1 MSKQHVSLFKFWCK
15 TFADTHRPIASFITD
30 HQCGSLL
37 TSCCLLWITVLIS
50 KFRNFIHLTCN
61 IWILSVELMDVFRFS
76 SGWRLQYQVIKNQV
90 TRGRGVTAL
99 HSYNSRC
106 LDGGLW
112 LRKCFAP
119 LLCYH
124 SLLAPA
130 KTAPAYIFNTFN
142 TDGKIETLKYTG
154 FQMEM
159 NIITDQ
165 LCSIYNCCWMEPIF
179 GPYFLD
185 LCPCCQR
192 LSVNI
197 RNYEIY

>member
-1 MSKQHVSLFKFWCK
+1 MDLCWQV
-15 TFADTHRPIASFITD
+15 
-30 HQCGSLL
+30 
-37 TSCCLLWITVLIS
+37 SCCLLWITVLIS

-76 SGWRLQYQVIKNQV
+76 SGDCSIKW
-90 TRGRGVTAL
+90 
-99 HSYNSRC
+99 SRTKSLGAAESQIC
-106 LDGGLW
+106 ILTTTDVWMAACG
-112 LRKCFAP
+112 CENV
-119 LLCYH
+119 LLCYR

-159 NIITDQ
+159 HIITDQ

-179 GPYFLD
+179 GPYFLE

-197 RNYEIY
+197 KNYEIY

>member
-1 MSKQHVSLFKFWCK
+1 MHQIQTKAPGVHTDIKIPELYSL
-15 TFADTHRPIASFITD
+15 DL
-30 HQCGSLL
+30 QYLN
-37 TSCCLLWITVLIS
+37 LIS
-50 KFRNFIHLTCN
+50 GADGCVQIQQ
-61 IWILSVELMDVFRFS
+61 
-76 SGWRLQYQVIKNQV
+76 WRLQYQVIKNQV

-112 LRKCFAP
+112 QRKCFAP

-159 NIITDQ
+159 HIITDQ

-197 RNYEIY
+197 KNYEIY

>member
-1 MSKQHVSLFKFWCK
+1 MQNLCRHPQAYCILHNWPSVWI
-15 TFADTHRPIASFITD
+15 FADKLLPSLNHSTD
-30 HQCGSLL
+30 IKIPELYPLDLQYLN
-37 TSCCLLWITVLIS
+37 LI
-50 KFRNFIHLTCN
+50 NGADGCVQIQQ
-61 IWILSVELMDVFRFS
+61 
-76 SGWRLQYQVIKNQV
+76 WRLQYQVIKNQV

-99 HSYNSRC
+99 HSYNNRC

-112 LRKCFAP
+112 QRKCFAP

-159 NIITDQ
+159 HIITDQ

-197 RNYEIY
+197 KNYETY

>member
-1 MSKQHVSLFKFWCK
+1 MYLSQYWYQNLGTLSTWLAISESYQWSWWMCLDSAVE
-15 TFADTHRPIASFITD
+15 IA
-30 HQCGSLL
+30 
-37 TSCCLLWITVLIS
+37 
-50 KFRNFIHLTCN
+50 
-61 IWILSVELMDVFRFS
+61 
-76 SGWRLQYQVIKNQV
+76 VIKWSR
-90 TRGRGVTAL
+90 TKALTTL
-99 HSYNSRC
+99 HSYNNRC
-106 LDGGLW
+106 LDVGLW
-112 LRKCFAP
+112 RRKCFAP

-124 SLLAPA
+124 SLLDTA

-179 GPYFLD
+179 GPYFLE

-197 RNYEIY
+197 KNYEPY

>member
-1 MSKQHVSLFKFWCK
+1 MDLCWQV
-15 TFADTHRPIASFITD
+15 
-30 HQCGSLL
+30 
-37 TSCCLLWITVLIS
+37 SCCLLWITVLIS

-61 IWILSVELMDVFRFS
+61 IWILSTELMDVFRFS

-99 HSYNSRC
+99 HSYNNRC

-159 NIITDQ
+159 HIITDQ

>member
-1 MSKQHVSLFKFWCK
+1 MNLPKPNTV
-15 TFADTHRPIASFITD
+15 FIT
-30 HQCGSLL
+30 
-37 TSCCLLWITVLIS
+37 ILIS
-50 KFRNFIHLTCN
+50 EFRNSIHLTCN
-61 IWILSVELMDVFRFS
+61 IWILSMELMDVFRFS
-76 SGWRLQYQVIKNQV
+76 SGDCSIKWSR
-90 TRGRGVTAL
+90 TKALTTL
-99 HSYNSRC
+99 HSYNNRC
-106 LDGGLW
+106 LDVGLW
-112 LRKCFAP
+112 QRKCFAP

-124 SLLAPA
+124 SLLDTA

-179 GPYFLD
+179 GPYFLE

-197 RNYEIY
+197 KNYEPY